1 MPFRDDPAW
10 PDLLAE
16 AAAAAEQNASGW
28 GRYGIALEDVEFR
41 TEQEASQPA
50 PETPQGVPPEILE
63 TITAL
68 KDAVREAGRLPEPI
82 PAWIGLGLPRAA
94 LGFPFDFE
102 AGGHVCLTG
111 FVSAS
116 LVPSPALFA
125 AGQDGALLHV
135 LVSAAL
141 PGVGELAKPGEMELL
156 PPAFTCYRIDAVHED
171 VVVTDEH
178 GRLWRRSV
186 VQATQVAMETGEER
200 PQPVRRGTFTA
211 PAARRWRELGPQR
224 QALILANTWCGSCG
238 AETTM
243 EEPSGRIA
251 RGDLVLNGTC
261 RWCGGGVGRVVEG
274 G

>member
-63 TITAL
+63 TISAL

-116 LVPSPALFA
+116 VVPSPALFA

-186 VQATQVAMETGEER
+186 VQATQVAMVETG
-200 PQPVRRGTFTA
+200 G
-211 PAARRWRELGPQR
+211 
-224 QALILANTWCGSCG
+224 
-238 AETTM
+238 
-243 EEPSGRIA
+243 
-251 RGDLVLNGTC
+251 
-261 RWCGGGVGRVVEG
+261 
-274 G
+274 